1 MKTCAF
7 TLAAMVTAALCLSAC
22 GSANKVSGSPPLAAV
37 NQWAWEAGANV
48 VNQQGTYGTLGTA
61 APSNVPPARTQPVT
75 WTDASGNFWLFGG
88 MGPGSAMS
96 DTFFNDLWKYS
107 AGQWTWMSGSNSSNQ
122 AGTYGT
128 PVMAAPG
135 NIPGARCQAVSW
147 IDQSGNFWLFG
158 GLGLDSNGTSQLLND
173 LWEYNAGQWTWMAG
187 SNVGDQPGTYGTPGM
202 AAPGNVPGAR
212 SLAVSWT
219 DTAGNFWLFGG
230 LGFDSSGTQS
240 YLNDLWKYSAGQ
252 WTWMG
257 GSDVVNQ
264 PGTYG
269 TQGMPAP
276 GNAPGA
282 RIEAVSWT
290 DPSGSLWL
298 LGGSPGPPGQF
309 EIFNDLWKYSGGQW
323 TWVAGSDTVDQH
335 GSYGTEQTA
344 SANNIPGARV
354 AAVTWTDSSGNLWLF
369 GGDGF
374 DSAGTLDYLNDL
386 WEYSAG
392 QWTWMGG
399 SDLARDQ
406 GTYGTQ
412 GTFAPANAPG
422 ARFGAA
428 GWIDSSGNF
437 WLFGGSGYDSTGAH
451 GDLNDLWKYQP

>member
-1 MKTCAF
+1 
-7 TLAAMVTAALCLSAC
+7 
-22 GSANKVSGSPPLAAV
+22 
-37 NQWAWEAGANV
+37 
-48 VNQQGTYGTLGTA
+48 
-61 APSNVPPARTQPVT
+61 
-75 WTDASGNFWLFGG
+75 
-88 MGPGSAMS
+88 
-96 DTFFNDLWKYS
+96 
-107 AGQWTWMSGSNSSNQ
+107 
-122 AGTYGT
+122 
-128 PVMAAPG
+128 
-135 NIPGARCQAVSW
+135 
-147 IDQSGNFWLFG
+147 
-158 GLGLDSNGTSQLLND
+158 
-173 LWEYNAGQWTWMAG
+173 
-187 SNVGDQPGTYGTPGM
+187 
-202 AAPGNVPGAR
+202 
-212 SLAVSWT
+212 
-219 DTAGNFWLFGG
+219 
-230 LGFDSSGTQS
+230 
-240 YLNDLWKYSAGQ
+240 
-252 WTWMG
+252 
-257 GSDVVNQ
+257 
-264 PGTYG
+264 
-269 TQGMPAP
+269 MPAP

-399 SDLARDQ
+399 SDLARDP

>member
-1 MKTCAF
+1 MGVPALNVDKTGSRDLVSRFKTEDSMKTCAF

-61 APSNVPPARTQPVT
+61 APSNVPSARTQPVT

-96 DTFFNDLWKYS
+96 DTFFNDLWK
-107 AGQWTWMSGSNSSNQ
+107 
-122 AGTYGT
+122 
-128 PVMAAPG
+128 
-135 NIPGARCQAVSW
+135 
-147 IDQSGNFWLFG
+147 
-158 GLGLDSNGTSQLLND
+158 
-173 LWEYNAGQWTWMAG
+173 
-187 SNVGDQPGTYGTPGM
+187 
-202 AAPGNVPGAR
+202 
-212 SLAVSWT
+212 
-219 DTAGNFWLFGG
+219 
-230 LGFDSSGTQS
+230 
-240 YLNDLWKYSAGQ
+240 
-252 WTWMG
+252 
-257 GSDVVNQ
+257 
-264 PGTYG
+264 
-269 TQGMPAP
+269 
-276 GNAPGA
+276 
-282 RIEAVSWT
+282 
-290 DPSGSLWL
+290 
-298 LGGSPGPPGQF
+298 
-309 EIFNDLWKYSGGQW
+309 
-323 TWVAGSDTVDQH
+323 
-335 GSYGTEQTA
+335 
-344 SANNIPGARV
+344 
-354 AAVTWTDSSGNLWLF
+354 
-369 GGDGF
+369 
-374 DSAGTLDYLNDL
+374 
-386 WEYSAG
+386 YSAG